1 MLPSKGDV
9 RALNVTWVALALAVC
24 FTQQLAAQCPQSSTE
39 SVAEGQP
46 CAKVDPIYPPLAR
59 VARVQGTVV
68 LRVTISKT
76 GNVQKVSLV
85 SGHPLLV
92 SAAIDAV
99 KQWKFRP
106 YLSNGSP
113 AKVETAVQV
122 NFVFDQGASPSSQPC
137 ISNVKEKSDKIQAL
151 LREGKFDE
159 AEPLARECIRQVP
172 ADISFLGQLE
182 RILNG
187 QGNFREADELRDQ
200 VRTLWEKNYKAEWI
214 AKGSP
219 LGESS
224 WTRFAGSSKDYDVF
238 GLEYFV
244 PRILWR
250 GDPALIGYYEVI
262 ALPKLGSGPSRL
274 FELDKYA
281 NEKDYF
287 LEEFSENAISM
298 AEMYGNKMPDIRTA
312 VRDAI
317 SYLDG
322 KKEKRGEF
330 LRKE

>member
-1 MLPSKGDV
+1 MT
-9 RALNVTWVALALAVC
+9 RCNVAWVALGFAVC
-24 FTQQLAAQCPQSSTE
+24 LTNRTSAQCPQGTLK

-46 CAKVDPIYPPLAR
+46 CARVDPVYPPLAR
-59 VARVQGTVV
+59 AARVQGTVV
-68 LRVTISKT
+68 LKVTISKT
-76 GNVQKVSLV
+76 GDVQKVSLI

-99 KQWKFRP
+99 KHWKFRP
-106 YLSNGSP
+106 YVSNGSP
-113 AKVETAVQV
+113 AKVETTAQV
-122 NFVFDQGASPSSQPC
+122 NFVFEQGAAPSSQL
-137 ISNVKEKSDKIQAL
+137 SNSDLKDKSDKIRAL

-187 QGNFREADELRDQ
+187 QGKFREADELRDQ
-200 VRTLWEKNYKAEWI
+200 VQTIWEKNYKAEWI

-224 WTRFAGSSKDYDVF
+224 WTRVAGSSKDYDVF

-244 PRILWR
+244 PRILSR
-250 GDPALIGYYEVI
+250 GDPALVGYYEVI

-298 AEMYGNKMPDIRTA
+298 AEMYGNKIPDIRTA

-317 SYLDG
+317 GYLDS

-330 LRKE
+330 RRKE